1 MSASAIF
8 SKRERSSSQNLKSL
22 SRSEDSS
29 RVISGIL
36 TWRLG
41 SEDPTAESVFQKCWA
56 IVSKQSALL
65 IIEGSLFFNNS
76 RSDFPL
82 EVIFTMFL
90 YL

>member
-1 MSASAIF
+1 MSAPAMF

-29 RVISGIL
+29 RVISGML

>member
-1 MSASAIF
+1 MSAPAIF

-29 RVISGIL
+29 RVISGML

-65 IIEGSLFFNNS
+65 IIEGSLFFNSS